1 MPVRAIVLDSVS
13 GKYLE
18 RFLGDAKQMV
28 AADARY
34 SVVTTDQVARDG
46 TPNQG
51 YRDLAGQYSI
61 ASYDRA
67 SPGDRQESNSN

>member
-1 MPVRAIVLDSVS
+1 MPVRAVVLDSTT

-18 RFLGDAKQMV
+18 RYLGDAKQMV
-28 AADARY
+28 AADGRY
-34 SVVTTDQVARDG
+34 SIVTTDQVDRAG
-46 TPNQG
+46 NPNLG

>member
-1 MPVRAIVLDSVS
+1 MPVRAVVFDSTS
-13 GKYLE
+13 GRYLE

-28 AADARY
+28 AAGGRY
-34 SVVTTDQVARDG
+34 SIITTDLVDRVG
-46 TPNQG
+46 NPNLG

-67 SPGDRQESNSN
+67 SSGDRQESNSN